1 MMRLTLKKNKA
12 DNLDQLVGVATLVFD
27 VNNPSNE
34 TPKGRRKLRIKG
46 GMEKSIEKHYFSP
59 DDSARDSS
67 SDSSSEA
74 SSDFHSGASSDS
86 SSRHSLSDHSFPD
99 LPSTFARP
107 SRKRRRSPM
116 TSVPASSPIFGA
128 LSHIRADSVP
138 SHKRVRDSDYLADI
152 EDINLEIQAEIDECI
167 TYADALRDKGIDARA
182 VVEAVDREESKTG
195 TRGTVEVRVERVT
208 HPVMPEDTTEPT
220 QEERAIE
227 CMYETLRSLV
237 QRFHDH
243 TVDIPV
249 HHVQVIK
256 GVQREQGHRI
266 VGVES
271 TVAAL
276 TERIAELERDNRRLR
291 GTASVE
297 GQRVN

>member
-1 MMRLTLKKNKA
+1 
-12 DNLDQLVGVATLVFD
+12 
-27 VNNPSNE
+27 
-34 TPKGRRKLRIKG
+34 
-46 GMEKSIEKHYFSP
+46 
-59 DDSARDSS
+59 
-67 SDSSSEA
+67 
-74 SSDFHSGASSDS
+74 
-86 SSRHSLSDHSFPD
+86 
-99 LPSTFARP
+99 
-107 SRKRRRSPM
+107 M